1 MRSESRFGY
10 PWTVWTSAQVRLGV
24 LPRLFVFLGTMT
36 AMHMY
41 GCGSAGNLHYVKG
54 VAMFFCRRED
64 CSVESDGLNHKVD
77 FFSRQ
82 QEAIS

>member
-1 MRSESRFGY
+1 
-10 PWTVWTSAQVRLGV
+10 
-24 LPRLFVFLGTMT
+24 MT

-41 GCGSAGNLHYVKG
+41 RHCGCGSTGNLHYVKG
-54 VAMFFCRRED
+54 VAMFGGRED

>member
-1 MRSESRFGY
+1 MDWSG
-10 PWTVWTSAQVRLGV
+10 
-24 LPRLFVFLGTMT
+24 RLFIFLETMT
-36 AMHMY
+36 AMHLY
-41 GCGSAGNLHYVKG
+41 RHCGCGSKGNLHYVKG
-54 VAMFFCRRED
+54 VAMFGGRED